1 MKPAGH
7 AVRRAMTIVA
17 AIVVAITSLTAIL
30 LACGPFLTVLV
41 PVTALFPAHDDQ
53 YRRGELGVVRPRFAR
68 AYLVQAYRVLNG
80 KPPLPAE
87 RAVDAPANR
96 PRPLADEWPAERDA
110 VLGGTAPRAGT
121 TWRSLGNYQ
130 QIENCNDDAFAN
142 AVRTLRARAAR
153 FGRSS
158 RELVEWTRAQVV
170 VFRNCGDGPLSL
182 PDAVPAGA
190 DPLVR
195 ADRDYQTAASY
206 FYAMKYD
213 DAAQRFR
220 AIAGDRSSP
229 WRPQGRY
236 LAARALIRRATVP
249 ENEPAAVTRFFTD
262 AESELNAVLA
272 DAQSSTV
279 HGQARR
285 LLGFV
290 EGRLHPIERLH
301 AVARNLATMPA
312 PNDQDLIDYR
322 VLMNRLVGDTV
333 NYAYDSVRDREA
345 MIRDDDLTDWILA
358 VQGGGKPGLERAF
371 SQWQHSQSPHWLVAV
386 LWNVEPEHAAV
397 QPALDA
403 AAQLGRSSPAY
414 ATVAFLRVRLLA
426 RLGRTE
432 EARALLATL
441 PSRPEEG
448 FSDETVNL
456 LRAERL
462 MLAPSFDDVLVNAP
476 RAIVVSWD
484 DQGSGLGGRI
494 GPRLDHTGAVTFDAD
509 ATLAFN
515 HRLPLDRLVEAATK
529 SILPQRLRRRV
540 AIAAFTRALLLNR
553 EDTAVGLAPLLSTL
567 APALRADLDRY
578 TAAATSADRRRA
590 GLLLLTRTPGMR
602 TMVAGPDDD
611 FSYAVVEPVK
621 KFDHLLR
628 RTWWCGTEI
637 DQSRSQD
644 EVSESVALL
653 YPSGDVPY
661 PAFLT
666 DSERA
671 VVERELEALRAI
683 GPARSY
689 LARETIAWARA
700 TPQDANVAEALALVV
715 EGWRWNCGDNDQW
728 TLARQAFRIL
738 HGQYPQSE
746 WARKTRYWYR

>member
-1 MKPAGH
+1 
-7 AVRRAMTIVA
+7 
-17 AIVVAITSLTAIL
+17 
-30 LACGPFLTVLV
+30 
-41 PVTALFPAHDDQ
+41 
-53 YRRGELGVVRPRFAR
+53 
-68 AYLVQAYRVLNG
+68 
-80 KPPLPAE
+80 
-87 RAVDAPANR
+87 
-96 PRPLADEWPAERDA
+96 
-110 VLGGTAPRAGT
+110 
-121 TWRSLGNYQ
+121 
-130 QIENCNDDAFAN
+130 
-142 AVRTLRARAAR
+142 
-153 FGRSS
+153 
-158 RELVEWTRAQVV
+158 
-170 VFRNCGDGPLSL
+170 
-182 PDAVPAGA
+182 
-190 DPLVR
+190 
-195 ADRDYQTAASY
+195 
-206 FYAMKYD
+206 
-213 DAAQRFR
+213 
-220 AIAGDRSSP
+220 
-229 WRPQGRY
+229 
-236 LAARALIRRATVP
+236 
-249 ENEPAAVTRFFTD
+249 
-262 AESELNAVLA
+262 
-272 DAQSSTV
+272 
-279 HGQARR
+279 
-285 LLGFV
+285 
-290 EGRLHPIERLH
+290 
-301 AVARNLATMPA
+301 
-312 PNDQDLIDYR
+312 
-322 VLMNRLVGDTV
+322 
-333 NYAYDSVRDREA
+333 
-345 MIRDDDLTDWILA
+345 
-358 VQGGGKPGLERAF
+358 
-371 SQWQHSQSPHWLVAV
+371 
-386 LWNVEPEHAAV
+386 
-397 QPALDA
+397 
-403 AAQLGRSSPAY
+403 
-414 ATVAFLRVRLLA
+414 
-426 RLGRTE
+426 
-432 EARALLATL
+432 
-441 PSRPEEG
+441 
-448 FSDETVNL
+448 
-456 LRAERL
+456 

-509 ATLAFN
+509 AALAFN

-529 SILPQRLRRRV
+529 SILPQGLRRRV

-578 TAAATSADRRRA
+578 TAAATPTDRRRA

-637 DQSRSQD
+637 DQSRSHD

-666 DSERA
+666 DSDRA